1 MPYSINDITLND
13 NLYPNPS
20 NEFIHISNI
29 SKDKEYKIVNTL
41 GEVVSEGHVIKGERI
56 NKNKYTLKFIKCQ

>member
-56 NKNKYTLKFIKCQ
+56 NKNKYTLKFIKC